1 MQVRPGPGQPQP
13 VIFPQL
19 QADLQYPEPGT
30 QIVHGG
36 HYYDPRWGYVR
47 TGSYYDAQIAAMT
60 GHERMSRQSTLSQ
73 DRSSGVHSM
82 TRSSVHS
89 LERTGSGLRS
99 ELSDRSHESGDTMRS
114 WRDQKHDILRQAEV
128 RRSLIVAEAETSGS
142 EEEAEVR
149 VIRRAGS
156 VGSLGRRGRGSVRRQ
171 RRESREESDLVT
183 SSPYIHTGHIMG
195 HRSMSADIS
204 HTSTPP
210 PAPPARDPKLKHHLM
225 SAMRGGG
232 RPVSY
237 SFEHLRC
244 APGDRPR
251 PGHDIPPP
259 PPGHQPR
266 HKSQP
271 PARATLN
278 QLALPPRRPQH
289 SDLHLSLQS
298 PDSGHQMV
306 HSTPVHHPT
315 DPEAASL
322 HNVVA
327 DHVPRSR
334 RPLHYQA
341 VTRPTPGSAASSEG
355 IGSQT
360 SLEDTGG
367 HQPQSSGVSDRL
379 GVSNGLTER
388 LGVSNGLSQASDT
401 NLPANSARSRLRSG
415 KCSPAS
421 VSSKDSGCSASSDV
435 QASVSKPPMTASG
448 PVSSTNVAGFSTQ
461 KRRSRF
467 EEAIKELELVY
478 NNIADDEDLLDRAE
492 RRDLPTAHQLLIWR
506 DREEQ
511 SSHNTSAESALSDF
525 DNFLNWNTSSSF
537 EHVSGLV
544 SPISSR
550 PRRRGVAS
558 DKVSDDMMV
567 RRISAANKIPVTQ
580 STMTGLGNTS
590 YLSVSSALDNE
601 EAGATEW
608 EPESDEPDIRVDDV
622 LNRNL
627 RDANQ
632 IRVIQEPQPKF
643 GFPLGP
649 VTGGANSD
657 YLHAVPDG
665 KYRSTFNPMRNPDL
679 VKDDLAFRHLRKD
692 ESLDDPSGL
701 GIVKDPHGLICSPG
715 TNWPPRA
722 ALRSPPLKCHSDNH
736 NQITRSLSENIAQ
749 IIRKQSSKPGAKLDE
764 IITYED
770 LSDPL
775 VYDTIKYTMD
785 LINKRKTRSDKAINK
800 SPAKSS
806 PTGKQG
812 ITMYEL
818 FRHHQSEPESLNTL
832 DHEVEKEVREMDSEE
847 EDEGVSS
854 VSSPDFCVGSQLPDL
869 VTGEQH
875 AVSV

>member
-1 MQVRPGPGQPQP
+1 
-13 VIFPQL
+13 
-19 QADLQYPEPGT
+19 
-30 QIVHGG
+30 
-36 HYYDPRWGYVR
+36 
-47 TGSYYDAQIAAMT
+47 
-60 GHERMSRQSTLSQ
+60 
-73 DRSSGVHSM
+73 
-82 TRSSVHS
+82 
-89 LERTGSGLRS
+89 
-99 ELSDRSHESGDTMRS
+99 
-114 WRDQKHDILRQAEV
+114 
-128 RRSLIVAEAETSGS
+128 
-142 EEEAEVR
+142 
-149 VIRRAGS
+149 
-156 VGSLGRRGRGSVRRQ
+156 
-171 RRESREESDLVT
+171 
-183 SSPYIHTGHIMG
+183 
-195 HRSMSADIS
+195 MSAV
-204 HTSTPP
+204 
-210 PAPPARDPKLKHHLM
+210 
-225 SAMRGGG
+225 RGGG

-237 SFEHLRC
+237 SFEHLRSG
-244 APGDRPR
+244 AGDRPR
-251 PGHDIPPP
+251 PNDMPPP

-266 HKSQP
+266 HRSQP

-278 QLALPPRRPQH
+278 QLALPPRRPQY
-289 SDLHLSLQS
+289 SDLHLGLQS
-298 PDSGHQMV
+298 PDPRPPQLP
-306 HSTPVHHPT
+306 HSTPVHC

-327 DHVPRSR
+327 EHVPRSR

-341 VTRPTPGSAASSEG
+341 VTRVTPGSAASSEG

-367 HQPQSSGVSDRL
+367 HQPQSSGL
-379 GVSNGLTER
+379 
-388 LGVSNGLSQASDT
+388 SNGLSPASEN

-435 QASVSKPPMTASG
+435 QTSVLKTPVTQASNA
-448 PVSSTNVAGFSTQ
+448 AGFSTQ

-506 DREEQ
+506 DRETE
-511 SSHNTSAESALSDF
+511 SSHNTSAESALSDL
-525 DNFLNWNTSSSF
+525 DTFLNWNTSSSF

-544 SPISSR
+544 SPMSSR
-550 PRRRGVAS
+550 LRRRGGGVS

-567 RRISAANKIPVTQ
+567 RRISAANKVPVTQ
-580 STMTGLGNTS
+580 SSMTGLGNTS
-590 YLSVSSALDNE
+590 YLTVSSALDITE
-601 EAGATEW
+601 EAGASEW
-608 EPESDEPDIRVDDV
+608 EPEEPDIKVDDV

-643 GFPLGP
+643 GLPLGP

-701 GIVKDPHGLICSPG
+701 GIVKDPHGLISAPG
-715 TNWPPRA
+715 TNWPPKTETR
-722 ALRSPPLKCHSDNH
+722 RSPPLKLDSH

-764 IITYED
+764 IITYETIK
-770 LSDPL
+770 DPL

-806 PTGKQG
+806 TTGKRG
-812 ITMYEL
+812 PTMYEL
-818 FRHHQSEPESLNTL
+818 FRHHQSEPDGLNSLGQ
-832 DHEVEKEVREMDSEE
+832 EAEQEDSEE

-854 VSSPDFCVGSQLPDL
+854 VSSPDLCPQLPDL
-869 VTGEQH
+869 VTGERPH
-875 AVSV
+875 AVSEHCHYVRLTAQI